1 MITIILSVWM
11 QQAVLD
17 TAIDM
22 RLECED
28 KVSDA
33 IFSDNLTHWGQIGA
47 MRACQRPFT
56 KY

>member
-1 MITIILSVWM
+1 MITIILSVLM

-17 TAIDM
+17 TATDM

-28 KVSDA
+28 KVGEA
-33 IFSDNLTHWGQIGA
+33 LFSTDMTHWEQIDA
-47 MRACQRPFT
+47 MRSCQRPFT